1 MGRKMSVLATLTSM
15 RSLKILRVSL
25 LIKSQGEIEKRIQD

>member
-1 MGRKMSVLATLTSM
+1 MEIVFFLTCSSK
-15 RSLKILRVSL
+15 SLNFLKVSL